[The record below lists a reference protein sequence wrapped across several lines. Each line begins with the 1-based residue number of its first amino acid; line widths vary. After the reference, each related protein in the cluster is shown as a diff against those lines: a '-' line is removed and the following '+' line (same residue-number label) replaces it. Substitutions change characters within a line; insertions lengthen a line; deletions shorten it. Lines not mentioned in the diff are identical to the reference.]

1 MHADCF
7 RVFRVIR
14 GYVSVCSGIVAGALS
29 SGGLGRRFFEY
40 AEYVADRC
48 TEPPFA
54 LRTRASEFW
63 NFEKSGGSA
72 VGDERQRKLAPAEG
86 LKVKP

>member
-1 MHADCF
+1 MYFAWF
-7 RVFRVIR
+7 AVIVP
-14 GYVSVCSGIVAGALS
+14 GAVAAP
-29 SGGLGRRFFEY
+29 GLTASRDRFDRRFFEY
-40 AEYVADRC
+40 AEQVAEPDRC